1 MAAYYSIFWTVVTQ
15 TFASSPQVIFDTL
28 TADAQ
33 FSNYIGTY
41 TFQQGSTQIDSI
53 TIATPGGDLPRLKS
67 QSGLEVIIHDSG
79 DASRMDWLTDT
90 SEAIII
96 WKVFLIIWQPAT
108 GETMSLAAKRII
120 EIFSKAT
127 SIETV
132 AATDGLGALVQ
143 TMVLIPSNSVI
154 LI

>member
-1 MAAYYSIFWTVVTQ
+1 VTQ

-28 TADAQ
+28 TADAT
-33 FSNYIGTY
+33 FSSYIGTY
-41 TFQQGSTQIDSI
+41 TFEQGNTQIDSI
-53 TIATPGGDLPRLKS
+53 TITTPGADLPRLKS

-79 DASRMDWLTDT
+79 DTSRMDWLTNT
-90 SEAIII
+90 SEAIIT

-108 GETMSLAAKRII
+108 GQTMTMAAKRIV
-120 EIFSKAT
+120 EIFSQAT